1 MIRSQNFTQIACDL
15 LICPNQELWKFL
27 QAQGRYKKMM
37 KYRYLNCVGYHFVS
51 LLTIPLVLYR
61 LKMNACSYW
70 WSPGLL
76 KKYNFCRFL
85 LSEYLNQQFCIFFL
99 VNPEKVKLQVSNFC
113 CIFKTTVKRKINIK
127 ICKRCFS

>member
-51 LLTIPLVLYR
+51 LLRVPLVLYR

-85 LSEYLNQQFCIFFL
+85 LSEYLNQQFCIFFRKSW
-99 VNPEKVKLQVSNFC
+99 ESEIASIKLLLYL
-113 CIFKTTVKRKINIK
+113 TTVKKKIYIK